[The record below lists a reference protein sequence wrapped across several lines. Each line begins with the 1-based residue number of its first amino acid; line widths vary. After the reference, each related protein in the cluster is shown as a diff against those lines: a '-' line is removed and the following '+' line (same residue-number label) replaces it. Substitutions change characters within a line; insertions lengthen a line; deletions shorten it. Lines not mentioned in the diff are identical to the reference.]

1 MRIGILG
8 TGNMGRMHAEIF
20 KQISEVAISGIC
32 GRDAMKTIEF
42 AKIIGT
48 KPYTDCQEL
57 LTDKN
62 IDIVDVCLPVS
73 LHSEWVIRA
82 LEAGKDVICEI
93 PLCYT
98 GEEMEEMRLVA
109 QKSGKRILV
118 ALYNRFQSQYKYIY
132 EYIKSGKIG
141 KPKAVFA
148 NRRSPNYY
156 ASKDIVVNLMLHDFD
171 YIYWL
176 LGKPRSVFCK
186 GTAPSEGF
194 EQHAVAVLEYDDVLV
209 SLEGTTI
216 MPDTFPFSTS
226 LRVIGETGA
235 IDLNWYWSSNGPV
248 NDVLLYPEAGEATK
262 LKIPDYDPYFAE
274 CKYMLE
280 CIAGKTQSELLD
292 LGSISDSM
300 RLIFLARESLR
311 QGGVKIRVD

>member
-8 TGNMGRMHAEIF
+8 IGNMGKAHAKVYKRIP
-20 KQISEVAISGIC
+20 EVTISGVC
-32 GRDAMKTIEF
+32 GRNVTKTDEF
-42 AKIIGT
+42 AKKIDT
-48 KPYTDCQEL
+48 KPYTDCQAL
-57 LTDKN
+57 LKDKN
-62 IDIVDVCLPVS
+62 IDIVDVCLPVG
-73 LHSEWVIRA
+73 LHSEWVIKA

-93 PLCYT
+93 PLCYSV
-98 GEEMEEMRLVA
+98 EEMEKMRIA
-109 QKSGKRILV
+109 ARKNGKRVMV

-156 ASKDIVVNLMLHDFD
+156 ASKDIVVDLMQHDFD

-186 GTAPSEGF
+186 GIASLEGID
-194 EQHAVAVLEYDDVLV
+194 QHAVAVLEYDTGLV
-209 SLEGTTI
+209 TVEGTTS

-235 IDLNWYWSSNGPV
+235 IDLNWNWNSKGPV
-248 NDVLLYPEAGEATK
+248 NDVRLYPETGETTK
-262 LKIPDYDPYFAE
+262 LEIADYDPYFAE
-274 CKYMLE
+274 CKYMVE
-280 CIAGKTQSELLD
+280 CIENKAKAELLD
-292 LGSISDSM
+292 LESVYDSI

-311 QGGVKIRVD
+311 QGGVKIGVY

>member
-8 TGNMGRMHAEIF
+8 TGNMGKMHADIF
-20 KQISEVAISGIC
+20 KQIPEVVISGVC
-32 GRDAMKTIEF
+32 GRDFSKTCEWAKTIN
-42 AKIIGT
+42 A

-57 LTDKN
+57 LNDKN
-62 IDIVDVCLPVS
+62 IDIVDVCLPVR

-109 QKSGKRILV
+109 QKTGKRILV

-148 NRRSPNYY
+148 NRRSPNYF
-156 ASKDIVVNLMLHDFD
+156 ASKDIVVDLMLHDLD

-176 LGKPRSVFCK
+176 LGKPGSVFCK
-186 GTAPSEGF
+186 GIASPEEI
-194 EQHAVAVLEYDDVLV
+194 EQYAVAVLDYDDILV

-216 MPDTFPFSTS
+216 MPDSFPFSTS
-226 LRVIGETGA
+226 LR
-235 IDLNWYWSSNGPV
+235 L
-248 NDVLLYPEAGEATK
+248 
-262 LKIPDYDPYFAE
+262 
-274 CKYMLE
+274 
-280 CIAGKTQSELLD
+280 
-292 LGSISDSM
+292 
-300 RLIFLARESLR
+300 
-311 QGGVKIRVD
+311 